1 MPSSYLSSPV
11 AFLIDTLFSL
21 YILVVMLRFLLQWVR
36 ADFYNP
42 ISQFLVRLTQPAL
55 KPLRRVIPGFAGI
68 DLSSVVLMV
77 ILQMVSLAL
86 IMAVYGVTP
95 KLSYL
100 IIRTPAELLSMLLNL
115 YLVAIIVQAV
125 LSWVQ
130 PDAYHPA
137 MLLLYSLTEPVL
149 RPFRQVVPV
158 IGGIDLSPLA
168 ALITIEVLKMLILPP
183 LDQLAR
189 PYF

>member
-1 MPSSYLSSPV
+1 MPSSYLSNPV

-77 ILQMVSLAL
+77 ILQIVSLAL

-149 RPFRQVVPV
+149 RPFRQIVPV

-168 ALITIEVLKMLILPP
+168 ALITIEVLKLLILPP

>member
-1 MPSSYLSSPV
+1 MSSSYLSNPI

-21 YILVVMLRFLLQWVR
+21 YILVVMLRFLLQWVH

-42 ISQFLVRLTQPAL
+42 ISQFLVRVTQPAL
-55 KPLRRVIPGFAGI
+55 KPLRRAIPGFGGI

-77 ILQMVSLAL
+77 VLQMAALAL
-86 IMAVYGVTP
+86 VMAVYGITP
-95 KLSYL
+95 QLSYL
-100 IIRTPAELLSMLLNL
+100 IIRTPAELISMLLNL
-115 YLVAIIVQAV
+115 YLVAIIIQAL

-130 PDAYHPA
+130 PDTHHPA
-137 MLLLYSLTEPVL
+137 MILLYSLTEPVL

-168 ALITIEVLKMLILPP
+168 ALIAIQVLKMLILPP
-183 LDQLAR
+183 LNQLAR
-189 PYF
+189 PFF

>member
-1 MPSSYLSSPV
+1 MPSSYLSNPL
-11 AFLIDTLFSL
+11 AFLLDTLFTL
-21 YILVVMLRFLLQWVR
+21 YILAVMLRFLLQWVR

-42 ISQFLVRLTQPAL
+42 ISQFLVRITQPAL

-77 ILQMVSLAL
+77 ILQMVAIAL
-86 IMAVYGVTP
+86 VMGVHGVTP
-95 KLSYL
+95 HPVYL

-115 YLVAIIVQAV
+115 YLMAIIVQAL
-125 LSWVQ
+125 LSWIQSNTYQ
-130 PDAYHPA
+130 PGTA
-137 MLLLYSLTEPVL
+137 LLYSLTEPVL

-168 ALITIEVLKMLILPP
+168 AIIAIEVIKMLILPP

-189 PYF
+189 LYV

>member
-1 MPSSYLSSPV
+1 MPSSYLSNPV

-42 ISQFLVRLTQPAL
+42 ISQFLVQITQPAL

-77 ILQMVSLAL
+77 LLQMVSLAL
-86 IMAVYGVTP
+86 IMVIYGVTP

-115 YLVAIIVQAV
+115 YLMAIIVQAV

-130 PDAYHPA
+130 PDTYHPA

-168 ALITIEVLKMLILPP
+168 ALITIGVLKMLILPP

>member
-1 MPSSYLSSPV
+1 MSGSYLSNPI

-21 YILVVMLRFLLQWVR
+21 YILAVMLRFLLQWVH

-42 ISQFLVRLTQPAL
+42 LSQFLVRITQPAL

-77 ILQMVSLAL
+77 VLQMAALAL
-86 IMAVYGVTP
+86 VMAVYGIMP
-95 KLSYL
+95 HWSYL
-100 IIRTPAELLSMLLNL
+100 IIRTPAELISMLLNL
-115 YLVAIIVQAV
+115 YLVAIIVQAL

-130 PDAYHPA
+130 PDTHHPA
-137 MLLLYSLTEPVL
+137 VLLLYSLTEPVL

-158 IGGIDLSPLA
+158 IGGIDLSPLV
-168 ALITIEVLKMLILPP
+168 ALVAIQVLKMLILPP
-183 LDQLAR
+183 LNQLAR
-189 PYF
+189 PLF

>member
-1 MPSSYLSSPV
+1 MPSSYVSNPI

-42 ISQFLVRLTQPAL
+42 ISQFLVRITQPVL
-55 KPLRRVIPGFAGI
+55 KPLRRTIPGFAGI

-77 ILQMVSLAL
+77 VLQMVSLAL
-86 IMAVYGVTP
+86 IMALYGVTP
-95 KLSYL
+95 KFLYL
-100 IIRTPAELLSMLLNL
+100 VVRTPAELISMLLNL
-115 YLVAIIVQAV
+115 YLVAIIVQAL

-137 MLLLYSLTEPVL
+137 MTLLYSLTEPVL

-168 ALITIEVLKMLILPP
+168 ALITIQVLKMLILPP
-183 LDQLAR
+183 LNQLAP

>member
-1 MPSSYLSSPV
+1 MPSSYLSNPV

-42 ISQFLVRLTQPAL
+42 ISQFLVRITQPAL
-55 KPLRRVIPGFAGI
+55 KPLRRAIPGFAGI

-86 IMAVYGVTP
+86 VMAVYGVTP
-95 KLSYL
+95 HLSYL
-100 IIRTPAELLSMLLNL
+100 IIRTPAELIGMLLNL
-115 YLVAIIVQAV
+115 YLVAIIVQAL

-130 PDAYHPA
+130 PDRYHPA
-137 MLLLYSLTEPVL
+137 MVLLDSLTEPVL
-149 RPFRQVVPV
+149 RPFRQIIPV

-168 ALITIEVLKMLILPP
+168 ALIAIQLLKMLILPP
-183 LDQLAR
+183 FDQIAR
-189 PYF
+189 SLL

>member
-1 MPSSYLSSPV
+1 MPSSYVSNPI

-42 ISQFLVRLTQPAL
+42 ISQFLVRITQPVL
-55 KPLRRVIPGFAGI
+55 KPLRRTIPGFAGI

-77 ILQMVSLAL
+77 VLQMVALAL
-86 IMAVYGVTP
+86 VMAVYGVTP
-95 KLSYL
+95 NLSYL
-100 IIRTPAELLSMLLNL
+100 AIRTPAELISMLLNL
-115 YLVAIIVQAV
+115 YLVAIIVQAL

-137 MLLLYSLTEPVL
+137 MTLLYSLTEPVL

-158 IGGIDLSPLA
+158 MGGIDLSPLA
-168 ALITIEVLKMLILPP
+168 ALITIEVLKMLVLPP
-183 LDQLAR
+183 LNQLAR
-189 PYF
+189 PFF

>member
-1 MPSSYLSSPV
+1 MPSSYLSNPI

-42 ISQFLVRLTQPAL
+42 ISQFLVRITQPAL
-55 KPLRRVIPGFAGI
+55 KPLRRAIPGFAGI

-77 ILQMVSLAL
+77 VLQMAALAL
-86 IMAVYGVTP
+86 VLAVYGITP
-95 KLSYL
+95 QLSYL
-100 IIRTPAELLSMLLNL
+100 IIRTPTELISMLLNL
-115 YLVAIIVQAV
+115 YLVAIIVQAL

-130 PDAYHPA
+130 PDTYHPA
-137 MLLLYSLTEPVL
+137 TLLLYSLTEPVL
-149 RPFRQVVPV
+149 KPFRQMIPI

-168 ALITIEVLKMLILPP
+168 ALIAIQVIKMLILPP

-189 PYF
+189 PFL

>member
-1 MPSSYLSSPV
+1 MPSSYVSNPI

-42 ISQFLVRLTQPAL
+42 ISQFLVRITQPVL
-55 KPLRRVIPGFAGI
+55 KPLRRTIPGFAGI

-86 IMAVYGVTP
+86 IMALYGVTP
-95 KLSYL
+95 KFLYL
-100 IIRTPAELLSMLLNL
+100 VVRTPAELISMLLNL
-115 YLVAIIVQAV
+115 YLVAIIVQAL

-137 MLLLYSLTEPVL
+137 MTLLYSLTEPVL

-158 IGGIDLSPLA
+158 LGGIDLSPLA
-168 ALITIEVLKMLILPP
+168 ALITIQVLKMLILPP
-183 LDQLAR
+183 LNQLAP

>member
-1 MPSSYLSSPV
+1 MPNGYLSNPV

-42 ISQFLVRLTQPAL
+42 ISQFLVRITQPAL

-86 IMAVYGVTP
+86 VMVVYGHTP
-95 KLSYL
+95 PLPYL
-100 IIRTPAELLSMLLNL
+100 IIRTPEELLSMLLNI
-115 YLVAIIVQAV
+115 YLVAIIIQAL

-130 PDAYHPA
+130 PNSYHPA
-137 MLLLYSLTEPVL
+137 MILLYSLTEPVL
-149 RPFRQVVPV
+149 RPFRQVIPV
-158 IGGIDLSPLA
+158 IGGIDLSPLG
-168 ALITIEVLKMLILPP
+168 ALLAIQILKMLILPP
-183 LDQLAR
+183 LEQLSLSLI
-189 PYF
+189 